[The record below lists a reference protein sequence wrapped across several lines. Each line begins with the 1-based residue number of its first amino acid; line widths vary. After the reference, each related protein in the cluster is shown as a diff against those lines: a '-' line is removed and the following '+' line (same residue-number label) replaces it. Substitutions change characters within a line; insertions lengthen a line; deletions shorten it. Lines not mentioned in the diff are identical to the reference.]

1 MSKHSWR
8 CTHIT
13 SYNLCTTKPVYF
25 SLLLYTLEHLY
36 FLVSWSWKSTT
47 TSVLTTR
54 HPRQTAY
61 VTDYSGGCTCLCVI
75 FRAPARRP
83 VSVQGFQDA
92 LVLLAILNLALRS
105 KFLPR
110 TLPIYTQ
117 AHPRAF
123 RKRARALCV
132 LLRATSSFK
141 CVSRLVE
148 SCTRELKWP
157 DFYRKIHF
165 DIKIDFSAAISI
177 HT

>member
-13 SYNLCTTKPVYF
+13 SYNLCTTKPDYF
-25 SLLLYTLEHLY
+25 SLLLCTLEHLY
-36 FLVSWSWKSTT
+36 FLVSWSWKS
-47 TSVLTTR
+47 SVSTTR
-54 HPRQTAY
+54 HPTQTAY

-92 LVLLAILNLALRS
+92 SVLLAILNLALRS

-123 RKRARALCV
+123 RKRARALCL
-132 LLRATSSFK
+132 LLRATSSFNIHP
-141 CVSRLVE
+141 CVPTKSKGPCTDSRWNCAGCMQLSLFVLL
-148 SCTRELKWP
+148 SGG
-157 DFYRKIHF
+157 
-165 DIKIDFSAAISI
+165 
-177 HT
+177 